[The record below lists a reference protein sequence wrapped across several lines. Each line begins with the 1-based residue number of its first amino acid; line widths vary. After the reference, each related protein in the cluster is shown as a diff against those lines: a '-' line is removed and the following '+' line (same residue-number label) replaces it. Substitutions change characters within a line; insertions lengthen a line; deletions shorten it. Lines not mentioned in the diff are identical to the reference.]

1 MDQATTDLATAE
13 PHEHLPDADDFL
25 LWSPCLQAYG
35 YRIVE
40 KLFAT
45 RAIRRGDHATPIP
58 RGRELTLSYQ
68 SDGEERTI
76 AQLMDRNAVAG
87 LLVIRDGR
95 IVLERYGLGLQPGD
109 RWSTMSMVK
118 SMTAMLVGA
127 GIAEGFLKSVDDG
140 VTDHLPQLRGSAYD
154 GVTIRHLLTMSSGVA
169 WLEDYADRSSHVNQ
183 YSRLLA
189 AKKPGGVLD
198 LLKTLSRAHPPG
210 TVWSYNTGDTYL
222 LGAVL
227 TAATRTTLADT
238 MTRTI
243 WQPCGMEFDAYYTLD
258 AEDGQEIAG
267 SRAGMALR
275 DLGRIGLLVAN
286 DGMAGG
292 RRILPAGWVDAM
304 AERAFA
310 LPADAAN
317 EHRLALGLTAYG
329 FSWWLRDDGAML
341 AMGHSGQRLYV
352 NRARKLVVVNLAA
365 YPEPRYRAASEHNR
379 DAELLAL
386 IDVAL
391 AAAG

>member
-1 MDQATTDLATAE
+1 MDEATTDLATAE
-13 PHEHLPDADDFL
+13 PREHLPDADDFL
-25 LWSPCLQAYG
+25 LWPPCLQAYG

-45 RAIRRGDHATPIP
+45 RAIRRGKHTSPIP
-58 RGRELTLSYQ
+58 RGRELALTCR

-76 AQLMDRNAVAG
+76 AQLMDRNAIAG

-95 IVLERYGLGLQPGD
+95 IVLERYGLGLKPGD

-169 WLEDYADRSSHVNQ
+169 WLEDYADRTSHVNQ

-210 TVWSYNTGDTYL
+210 TAWSYNTGDTYL

-227 TAATRTTLADT
+227 TAAT
-238 MTRTI
+238 
-243 WQPCGMEFDAYYTLD
+243 
-258 AEDGQEIAG
+258 
-267 SRAGMALR
+267 
-275 DLGRIGLLVAN
+275 
-286 DGMAGG
+286 
-292 RRILPAGWVDAM
+292 
-304 AERAFA
+304 
-310 LPADAAN
+310 
-317 EHRLALGLTAYG
+317 
-329 FSWWLRDDGAML
+329 WL
-341 AMGHSGQRLYV
+341 
-352 NRARKLVVVNLAA
+352 
-365 YPEPRYRAASEHNR
+365 
-379 DAELLAL
+379 
-386 IDVAL
+386 
-391 AAAG
+391 